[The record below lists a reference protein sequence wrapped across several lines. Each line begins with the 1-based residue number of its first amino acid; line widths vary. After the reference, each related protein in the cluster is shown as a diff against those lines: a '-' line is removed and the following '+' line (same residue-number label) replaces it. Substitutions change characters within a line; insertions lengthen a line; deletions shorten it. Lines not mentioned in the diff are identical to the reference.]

1 LVRAELRS
9 IEPNDFLGWQAFAA
23 APHEEPWDD
32 FGWFMLGI
40 GPLGEEGSDLFQVL
54 VTTPAAIPRL
64 EADKRR
70 RMFIVDSFEP
80 DSLAH
85 TLRDYVASISG
96 LSWMDIVRQLQRTM
110 HWEYEE
116 MRP

>member
-1 LVRAELRS
+1 
-9 IEPNDFLGWQAFAA
+9 
-23 APHEEPWDD
+23 
-32 FGWFMLGI
+32 
-40 GPLGEEGSDLFQVL
+40 
-54 VTTPAAIPRL
+54 
-64 EADKRR
+64 
-70 RMFIVDSFEP
+70 MFIVASFEP

-110 HWEYEE
+110 HWEYEG